1 MASDGNKIKIMI
13 VDDHEIFRNGLKTII
28 NNIEDANVVAEAGN
42 GKEFLDIIEDA
53 DVDIV
58 FMDIEMP
65 VMNGI
70 EATQNALGKNPDLKI
85 VALTMFNEDDY
96 IQSMIDLGVMGFLI
110 KNITKDIL
118 DEAIHTVYQNKNY
131 YSHELF
137 DFFTRQVS
145 KDEKKSSEES
155 IQLTKRE
162 KEILQLLTEGLSNK
176 EIADMLFVSERTV
189 IGHKTNLL
197 SKTGC
202 KNTIGLLSYA
212 IKNKLV
218 VI

>member
-1 MASDGNKIKIMI
+1 MATDNCKIKIMI
-13 VDDHEIFRNGLKTII
+13 VDDHEIFRKGLKTVI
-28 NNIEDANVVAEAGN
+28 NNIEDAEVVAEAAN
-42 GKEFLDIIEDA
+42 GLEFLNKIDDLE
-53 DVDIV
+53 VDIV
-58 FMDIEMP
+58 FMDIKMP
-65 VMNGI
+65 QMNGV
-70 EATQNALGKNPDLKI
+70 EATQKALEKYPHLKI

-96 IQSMIDLGVMGFLI
+96 IQNMIDTGVMGFLI
-110 KNITKDIL
+110 KNITKNIL
-118 DEAIHTVYQNKNY
+118 DEAIHTVYDNKNY
-131 YSHELF
+131 YSQELF

-145 KDEKKSSEES
+145 KDEKKEEER

-176 EIADMLFVSERTV
+176 EIADVLFVSERTV

>member
-1 MASDGNKIKIMI
+1 MATDKNIIKIMI
-13 VDDHEIFRNGLKTII
+13 VDDHEIFRKGLKTII
-28 NNIEDANVVAEAGN
+28 NNIEDAQVVAEAAN
-42 GKEFLDIIEDA
+42 GKAFLEKIENIEVDII
-53 DVDIV
+53 
-58 FMDIEMP
+58 FMDIKMP
-65 VMNGI
+65 EMNGV
-70 EATQNALGKNPDLKI
+70 EATQKALEKYPHLKI

-96 IQSMIDLGVMGFLI
+96 IQSMIDTGVMGFLI

-118 DEAIHTVYQNKNY
+118 DEAIHTIYNNKNY

-145 KDEKKSSEES
+145 KDEKKTEER

-176 EIADMLFVSERTV
+176 EIADVLFVSERTV

-202 KNTIGLLSYA
+202 KNTIGLLSFA

>member
-1 MASDGNKIKIMI
+1 MVTDNCKIKIMI
-13 VDDHEIFRNGLKTII
+13 VDDHEIFRKGLKTVI
-28 NNIEDANVVAEAGN
+28 NNIEDAEVVAEAAN
-42 GKEFLDIIEDA
+42 GLEFLNKIDDLE
-53 DVDIV
+53 VDIV
-58 FMDIEMP
+58 FMDIKMP
-65 VMNGI
+65 QMNGV
-70 EATQNALGKNPDLKI
+70 EATQKALEKYPHLKI

-96 IQSMIDLGVMGFLI
+96 IQNMIDTGVMGFLI
-110 KNITKDIL
+110 KNITKNIL
-118 DEAIHTVYQNKNY
+118 DEAIHTVYDNKNY
-131 YSHELF
+131 YSQELF

-145 KDEKKSSEES
+145 KDEKKEEER

-176 EIADMLFVSERTV
+176 EIADVLFVSERTV

>member
-1 MASDGNKIKIMI
+1 MVMDNCKIKIMI
-13 VDDHEIFRNGLKTII
+13 VDDHEIFRKGLKTVI
-28 NNIEDANVVAEAGN
+28 NNIEDAEVVAEAAN
-42 GKEFLDIIEDA
+42 GLEFLNKIDDLE
-53 DVDIV
+53 VDIV
-58 FMDIEMP
+58 FMDIKMP
-65 VMNGI
+65 QMNGV
-70 EATQNALGKNPDLKI
+70 EATQKALEKYPHLKI

-96 IQSMIDLGVMGFLI
+96 IQNMIDTGVMGFLI
-110 KNITKDIL
+110 KNITKNIL
-118 DEAIHTVYQNKNY
+118 DEAIHTVYDNKNY
-131 YSHELF
+131 YSQELF

-145 KDEKKSSEES
+145 KDEKKEEER

-176 EIADMLFVSERTV
+176 EIADVLFVSERTV